1 MGDKVKKTYGKKER
15 AMITQGRHPRTD
27 KSRQP
32 KSKKY
37 SMEEP

>member
-1 MGDKVKKTYGKKER
+1 MGDKVKKNYGKKER
-15 AMITQGRHPRTD
+15 TMITQGHHPRTD

-37 SMEEP
+37 SMKEP